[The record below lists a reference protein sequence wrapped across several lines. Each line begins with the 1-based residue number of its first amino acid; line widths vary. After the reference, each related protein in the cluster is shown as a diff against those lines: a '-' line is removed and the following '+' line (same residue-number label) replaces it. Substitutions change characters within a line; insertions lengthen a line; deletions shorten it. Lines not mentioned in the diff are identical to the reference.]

1 MARGGD
7 KGKGIAREK
16 QGPYKQEDTY
26 HPYKENLTRG
36 YGEGSSFR
44 GRRTGYGDRR
54 VGLHPKGFQYQRNGE
69 GEQRPL
75 NPTKL
80 MLDAFKGARRSPAVG
95 AIKMGE
101 SEGNG
106 SSSKARK
113 MLSFEDSAPEVQ
125 MWAIGQENAVGE
137 DAPSLQEQGVVD
149 EYAKVVAEQAMHS
162 QALDEANL
170 MIDGVLLSDSELMVG
185 ESDDLED
192 WEQGEIMDF
201 TEEEILAAGVQALGD
216 QELEDQAKEE
226 FAQVDPENQIEGVDE
241 GEEAITTK
249 GVKPETAVA
258 GGTKKRVGLFF
269 VSPRKKLM
277 AKVAAKQGE
286 KAKRGPPK
294 AKNSAV

>member
-1 MARGGD
+1 M
-7 KGKGIAREK
+7 
-16 QGPYKQEDTY
+16 
-26 HPYKENLTRG
+26 
-36 YGEGSSFR
+36 
-44 GRRTGYGDRR
+44 
-54 VGLHPKGFQYQRNGE
+54 HPKGFQYQRNGE